1 MAKEPA
7 ARRETR
13 PAPVERAERRT
24 RALEEPLDV
33 RPESG
38 PPGVLTLAVRNL
50 RRQTQYTVY
59 VPAYPDR
66 TGAFCGCVDFA
77 RRDLGTCKHV
87 EAAFLWLA
95 DHPEGRHV
103 APLLGAGP
111 RWGAVDRRL
120 TSLPTGGPAS
130 RRIRHVG
137 AALLG

>member
-1 MAKEPA
+1 MPREPGP
-7 ARRETR
+7 RRETR
-13 PAPVERAERRT
+13 PAPVEQAERRT

-38 PPGVLTLAVRNL
+38 PLGVLTLAVRNL

-95 DHPEGRHV
+95 DHPEGRT
-103 APLLGAGP
+103 APLVPGSGP

-120 TSLPTGGPAS
+120 SSLPADGPSS

-137 AALLG
+137 SALLG